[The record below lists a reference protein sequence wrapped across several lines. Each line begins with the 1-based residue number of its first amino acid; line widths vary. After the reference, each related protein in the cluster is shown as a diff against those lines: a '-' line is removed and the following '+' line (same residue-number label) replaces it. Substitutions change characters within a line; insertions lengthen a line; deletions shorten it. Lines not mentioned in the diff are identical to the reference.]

1 MYNNGSAWLNDENIT
16 VTGNITVV
24 PSYDLCFIL
33 YFTEGVPTYPDI
45 VEVIN
50 DDQTENE
57 SKADKIG
64 SYDILSNRT
73 FNNRP
78 VWKQRNGKNVLY
90 FADSLQLWFVNNDI
104 GMTTNGSEGV
114 YGWQNSFEDTVWP
127 PINKLFMTGRP
138 VLLLFKSTNK
148 P

>member
-1 MYNNGSAWLNDENIT
+1 M
-16 VTGNITVV
+16 
-24 PSYDLCFIL
+24 
-33 YFTEGVPTYPDI
+33 

-50 DDQTENE
+50 DGQTENE

-64 SYDILSNRT
+64 SYNILSNRT

>member
-1 MYNNGSAWLNDENIT
+1 MYNNGSAWLNDGSIT
-16 VTGNITVV
+16 VTGNSVL
-24 PSYDLCFIL
+24 SYDLYIIL
-33 YFTEGVPTYPDI
+33 YFTEGVPTYPEL

-64 SYDILSNRT
+64 SYEILSNRT

-138 VLLLFKSTNK
+138 VLFKSTNK